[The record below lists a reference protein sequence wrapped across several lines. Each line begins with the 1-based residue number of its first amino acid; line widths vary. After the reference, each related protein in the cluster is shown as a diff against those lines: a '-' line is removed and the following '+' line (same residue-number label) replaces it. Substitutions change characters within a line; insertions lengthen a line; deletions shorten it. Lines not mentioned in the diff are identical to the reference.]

1 MISSILYLILDKSI
15 VIFERI
21 FMQEVIQVNVLSR
34 DDDEEI
40 KIYELESL
48 INTAGG
54 KPVAF
59 VSQIVNKVNPRYYIG
74 KGKLEEIRDL
84 AEKYEVK
91 TVIFDVELS
100 ASQLY
105 NLEEELKIKVV
116 DWTSL
121 ILDIFAMR
129 ANTREAKLKIK
140 LAQLKYQL
148 PRINKWFD
156 YLSRQAGGIGT
167 RGPGETMLETDRR
180 AIVRDIKYLEKA
192 LKDIEKTKRLNR
204 KSRDGIYNISLVGYT
219 NAGKSTIL
227 NGMMELFG
235 SDKFVYSDD
244 LLFATLDTSTRRL
257 DFSNTKVTLTDTV
270 GFIDNLSKELNDSF
284 LTTLEE
290 IRFADMLLIVINAS
304 SNVEGQIKAIEDSL
318 KEIDID
324 DKEILYVFN
333 KMDLV
338 KDDTAVSLYKR
349 DYDRLFISAH
359 RDEDLVLLKET
370 IVKTI
375 KKDYKLVDLHIP
387 FSDGAILDYFCTN
400 YDILETEYDSIG
412 TKIRLEINKGD
423 YDKYGS
429 YIEK

>member
-1 MISSILYLILDKSI
+1 
-15 VIFERI
+15 
-21 FMQEVIQVNVLSR
+21 MQEVIQVNVLDK

-54 KPVAF
+54 KSVAF
-59 VSQIVNKVNPRYYIG
+59 VSQVVSKVNPRYYIG

-84 AEKYEVK
+84 AEKLEVK
-91 TVIFDVELS
+91 TIIFDVELS

-105 NLEEELKIKVV
+105 NLEEELKLKVV

-121 ILDIFAMR
+121 ILDIFAQR
-129 ANTREAKLKIK
+129 AHTKEARLKIK

-148 PRINKWFD
+148 PRINKWFA

-180 AIVRDIKYLEKA
+180 AIERDIRSLEKA
-192 LKDIEKTKRLNR
+192 LKDIEKTKRINR
-204 KSRDGIYNISLVGYT
+204 KSRDNIYNISLVGYT

-227 NGMMELFG
+227 NGMMKLFG
-235 SDKFVYSDD
+235 TEKYVYSDD

-290 IRFADMLLIVINAS
+290 IKFADMLLIVIDAS
-304 SNVEGQIKAIEDSL
+304 NNIEGQISTIDKSLDEIEM
-318 KEIDID
+318 D
-324 DKEILYVFN
+324 DKEIIYVFN
-333 KMDLV
+333 KMDKV
-338 KDDTAVSLYKR
+338 EDSTAASLYKR
-349 DYDRLFISAH
+349 DYERIFISAKDDCDLQ
-359 RDEDLVLLKET
+359 RLKDE
-370 IVKTI
+370 IVKVI
-375 KKDYKLVDLHIP
+375 KSEYREVVMHIP
-387 FSDGAILDYFCTN
+387 FEKGRVLDYFMTN
-400 YDILETEYDSIG
+400 YDILETNYDENG
-412 TKIRLEINKGD
+412 TIIKLEISKGD
-423 YDKYGS
+423 FYKYES
-429 YIEK
+429 YIS

>member
-1 MISSILYLILDKSI
+1 
-15 VIFERI
+15 
-21 FMQEVIQVNVLSR
+21 MQEVIQVNVLDK

-54 KPVAF
+54 KSVAF
-59 VSQIVNKVNPRYYIG
+59 VSQVVSKVNPRYYIG

-84 AEKYEVK
+84 AEKLEVK
-91 TVIFDVELS
+91 TIIFDVELS

-105 NLEEELKIKVV
+105 NLEEELQLKVV

-121 ILDIFAMR
+121 ILDIFAQR
-129 ANTREAKLKIK
+129 AHTKEARLKIK

-148 PRINKWFD
+148 PRINKWFA

-180 AIVRDIKYLEKA
+180 AIERDIRSLEKA
-192 LKDIEKTKRLNR
+192 LKDIEKTKRINR
-204 KSRDGIYNISLVGYT
+204 KSRDNIYNISLVGYT

-227 NGMMELFG
+227 NGMMKLFG
-235 SDKFVYSDD
+235 TEKYVYSDD

-290 IRFADMLLIVINAS
+290 IKFADMLLIVIDAS
-304 SNVEGQIKAIEDSL
+304 NNIDGQIATIDKSLDEIEM
-318 KEIDID
+318 D
-324 DKEILYVFN
+324 DKEIIYVFN
-333 KMDLV
+333 KMDKV
-338 KDDTAVSLYKR
+338 EDSTAASLYKR
-349 DYDRLFISAH
+349 DYERIFISAKDDCDLQ
-359 RDEDLVLLKET
+359 RLKDE
-370 IVKTI
+370 IVKVI
-375 KKDYKLVDLHIP
+375 KSEYREVVMHIP
-387 FSDGAILDYFCTN
+387 FEKGRVLDYFMTN
-400 YDILETEYDSIG
+400 YDILETNYDENG
-412 TKIRLEINKGD
+412 TIIKLEISKGD
-423 YDKYGS
+423 FGKYES
-429 YIEK
+429 YIS

>member
-1 MISSILYLILDKSI
+1 
-15 VIFERI
+15 
-21 FMQEVIQVNVLSR
+21 MQEVIQVNVLAK

-54 KPVAF
+54 KSVAF
-59 VSQIVNKVNPRYYIG
+59 VSQVVNKVNPRFYIG

-84 AEKYEVK
+84 ADKLEVK
-91 TVIFDVELS
+91 TIIFDVELS

-105 NLEEELKIKVV
+105 NLEEELKLKVV

-121 ILDIFAMR
+121 ILDIFAQR
-129 ANTREAKLKIK
+129 AHTKEARLKIK

-148 PRINKWFD
+148 PRINKWFA

-180 AIVRDIKYLEKA
+180 AIERDIRSLEKA
-192 LKDIEKTKRLNR
+192 LKDIEKTKRINR
-204 KSRDGIYNISLVGYT
+204 KSRDNIFNISLVGYT

-227 NGMMELFG
+227 NGMMRLFG
-235 SDKFVYSDD
+235 SEKYVYSDD

-290 IRFADMLLIVINAS
+290 IKFADMLLIVIDAS
-304 SNVEGQIKAIEDSL
+304 HNIEGQLATIDKSLDEIELDN
-318 KEIDID
+318 KQII
-324 DKEILYVFN
+324 YVFN
-333 KMDLV
+333 KMDKV
-338 KDDTAVSLYKR
+338 EDATATSLYKR
-349 DYDRLFISAH
+349 EYERIFISAKN
-359 RDEDLVLLKET
+359 DEDLHNLKNE
-370 IVKTI
+370 IVKVI
-375 KKDYKLVDLHIP
+375 KEEYREVSMHIP
-387 FSDGAILDYFCTN
+387 FSDGKVLDYFMTN
-400 YDILETEYDSIG
+400 YDIIKTEYDNEG
-412 TKIRLEINKGD
+412 TIIKLEINKGD
-423 YDKYGS
+423 YGKYES
-429 YIEK
+429 YIDK

>member
-1 MISSILYLILDKSI
+1 
-15 VIFERI
+15 
-21 FMQEVIQVNVLSR
+21 MQEVIQVNVLSR

-59 VSQIVNKVNPRYYIG
+59 VSQVVTKVNPRFYIG
-74 KGKLEEIRDL
+74 KGKLEEIREL
-84 AEKYEVK
+84 AENLEVK

-100 ASQLY
+100 PSQLY
-105 NLEEELKIKVV
+105 NLEEELKLKVV

-121 ILDIFAMR
+121 ILDIFAQR
-129 ANTREAKLKIK
+129 AHTREARLKIK

-148 PRINKWFD
+148 PRINKWFS

-180 AIVRDIKYLEKA
+180 AIVRDIKSLEKS
-192 LKDIEKTKRLNR
+192 LKDIEKTKVTNR
-204 KSRDGIYNISLVGYT
+204 KSRESSFNISLVGYT

-227 NGMMELFG
+227 NGMMNLFG
-235 SDKFVYSDD
+235 SEKFVYSDD

-290 IRFADMLLIVINAS
+290 IKFADMLLIVINSS
-304 SNVEGQIKAIEDSL
+304 SNIDGQIKTIENSL
-318 KEIDID
+318 DEINLEEKEII
-324 DKEILYVFN
+324 YVFN
-333 KMDLV
+333 KIDLV
-338 KDDTAVSLYKR
+338 DDMTAVSLYKR
-349 DYDRLFISAH
+349 DYERIFISAH
-359 RDEDLVLLKET
+359 KNEDLIRLKDE
-370 IVKTI
+370 IVKVI
-375 KKDYKLVDLHIP
+375 KEDYTRVKMHIS
-387 FSDGAILDYFCTN
+387 FSEGAVLDYMMTN
-400 YDILETEYDSIG
+400 YDILETEYDSDG
-412 TKIRLEINKGD
+412 TNITFEINKED
-423 YDKYGS
+423 YAKFNKY
-429 YIEK
+429 IIR

>member
-1 MISSILYLILDKSI
+1 
-15 VIFERI
+15 
-21 FMQEVIQVNVLSR
+21 MQEVIQVNVLDK

-54 KPVAF
+54 KSVAF
-59 VSQIVNKVNPRYYIG
+59 VSQVVSKVNPRYYIG

-84 AEKYEVK
+84 AEKLEVK
-91 TVIFDVELS
+91 TIIFDVELS

-105 NLEEELKIKVV
+105 NLEEELKLKVV

-121 ILDIFAMR
+121 ILDIFAQR
-129 ANTREAKLKIK
+129 AHTKEARLKIK

-148 PRINKWFD
+148 PRINKWFA

-180 AIVRDIKYLEKA
+180 AIERDIRSLEKA
-192 LKDIEKTKRLNR
+192 LKDIEKTKRINR
-204 KSRDGIYNISLVGYT
+204 KSRDNIYNISLVGYT

-227 NGMMELFG
+227 NGMMKLFG
-235 SDKFVYSDD
+235 TEKYVYSDD

-290 IRFADMLLIVINAS
+290 IKFADMLLIVIDAS
-304 SNVEGQIKAIEDSL
+304 NNIDGQISTIDKSLDEIEM
-318 KEIDID
+318 D
-324 DKEILYVFN
+324 DKEIIYVFN
-333 KMDLV
+333 KMDKV
-338 KDDTAVSLYKR
+338 EDSTAASLYKR
-349 DYDRLFISAH
+349 DYERIFISAKDDCDLH
-359 RDEDLVLLKET
+359 RLKDE
-370 IVKTI
+370 IVKVI
-375 KKDYKLVDLHIP
+375 KSEYREVLMHIP
-387 FSDGAILDYFCTN
+387 FEKGRVLDYFMTN
-400 YDILETEYDSIG
+400 YDILETNYDENG
-412 TKIRLEINKGD
+412 TIIKLEISKGD
-423 YDKYGS
+423 FGKYES
-429 YIEK
+429 YIS